1 MALLPD
7 FYEDTM
13 RAQRWQELER
23 QTDSQARLADTGEE
37 LRDFLGPIGDRLI
50 EKSPFKQ
57 VLPAGGPWR
66 PGTQPGTEGEG
77 L

>member
-23 QTDSQARLADTGEE
+23 QIGTNTDSPARLADTGEE
-37 LRDFLGPIGDRLI
+37 LRDFLGPVCDSLI
-50 EKSPFKQ
+50 EENRSRRPG
-57 VLPAGGPWR
+57 PAGGP
-66 PGTQPGTEGEG
+66 
-77 L
+77 

>member
-1 MALLPD
+1 
-7 FYEDTM
+7 M
-13 RAQRWQELER
+13 RAQRRQELHR
-23 QTDSQARLADTGEE
+23 QIATNIDSPAQLADSGEE